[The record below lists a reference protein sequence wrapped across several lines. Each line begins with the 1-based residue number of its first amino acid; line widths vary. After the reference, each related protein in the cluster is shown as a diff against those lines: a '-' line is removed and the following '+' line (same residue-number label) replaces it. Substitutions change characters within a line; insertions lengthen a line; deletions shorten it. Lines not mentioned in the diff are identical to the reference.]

1 MYEYIMVGILIG
13 FVVGMLVTMILSMKY
28 PRILHEVVWIEFP
41 PEYEV
46 NLISIY
52 KNIPNHKFCIVPPF
66 IELNGKKFDMKGGK
80 LVMKVTLP
88 TWFDYS
94 KNHPQLYLADLLKIA
109 ETNDII
115 PLGSGVC

>member
-1 MYEYIMVGILIG
+1 M
-13 FVVGMLVTMILSMKY
+13 
-28 PRILHEVVWIEFP
+28 
-41 PEYEV
+41 
-46 NLISIY
+46 
-52 KNIPNHKFCIVPPF
+52 
-66 IELNGKKFDMKGGK
+66 DGGK